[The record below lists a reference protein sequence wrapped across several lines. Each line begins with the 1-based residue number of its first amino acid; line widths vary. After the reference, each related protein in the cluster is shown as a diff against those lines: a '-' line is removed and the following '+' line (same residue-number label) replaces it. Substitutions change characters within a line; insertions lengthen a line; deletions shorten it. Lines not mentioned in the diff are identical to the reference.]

1 MAYTDKILSGRWILT
16 IISGIA
22 MLLMVLADVIV
33 IIKNPAVTNLPF
45 SPEALFA
52 IISSVTAFYFLKPTD
67 TTNNKPLSN
76 VP

>member
-33 IIKNPAVTNLPF
+33 IIKNPSVTSLPF

-52 IISSVTAFYFLKPTD
+52 IISAVTAFYFSKPSD
-67 TTNNKPLSN
+67 IQNNKPLSN
-76 VP
+76 IP